1 MRSGKCVT
9 GRTAGTGVIR
19 SPGRAGTFAQQQLPV
34 KGRKKFFQVPRSL
47 ENFFAFRCLEVW
59 SNLALPVPAPPL
71 TGNSSCAHG
80 KQPKSPQPIS
90 AGRHFLFWV
99 WVNTGKKK
107 LCVADAAMTGG
118 WARGASKQAKVSIA
132 GDREPYSHGVPV
144 P

>member
-1 MRSGKCVT
+1 MCYRPHG
-9 GRTAGTGVIR
+9 GDGGMR
-19 SPGRAGTFAQQQLPV
+19 SPGLG
-34 KGRKKFFQVPRSL
+34 GRDGHTTTIACQGPQKIFQVPKSL

-118 WARGASKQAKVSIA
+118 WARGACKQAEVSIA
-132 GDREPYSHGVPV
+132 GDREPYSHGVPA